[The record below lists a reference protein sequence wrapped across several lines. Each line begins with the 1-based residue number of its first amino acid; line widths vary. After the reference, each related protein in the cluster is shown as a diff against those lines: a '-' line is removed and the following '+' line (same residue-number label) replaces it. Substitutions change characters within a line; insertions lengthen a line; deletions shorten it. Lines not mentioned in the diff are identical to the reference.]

1 MSTYFSKRGFKAKR
15 KLLKQQIRK
24 IYVLNQISIHH
35 IANSLLILG
44 PRFKALNLLSRMF
57 GYAWDSQITP
67 FARNKMIPCLFQ
79 IKIQYQH
86 RKYNYSLKND
96 FINKTVNK

>member
-1 MSTYFSKRGFKAKR
+1 MSTYFSKQGFKAKR

-35 IANSLLILG
+35 IANSLIILG
-44 PRFKALNLLSRMF
+44 LRFKTFNLISRMF
-57 GYAWDSQITP
+57 GYSWDSQITP
-67 FARNKMIPCLFQ
+67 IARNNITPCFFQ

-86 RKYNYSLKND
+86 SDYNFPEKRFYK
-96 FINKTVNK
+96 